1 MFSLKNIASNPL
13 KILFL
18 EIPLNRPH
26 ENLIQVGIGSRKP
39 NRKKETSDII
49 HPYSFAYIVGRFIE
63 Y

>member
-26 ENLIQVGIGSRKP
+26 ENLIHVGIGSRKP
-39 NRKKETSDII
+39 NRKRILRI
-49 HPYSFAYIVGRFIE
+49 
-63 Y
+63 